1 MDIVCQKNAEN
12 YDILGDYGYAKK
24 IFIKCHKRLDYIFA
38 YACMNIKCFDFLT
51 F

>member
-24 IFIKCHKRLDYIFA
+24 NLYK
-38 YACMNIKCFDFLT
+38 MS
-51 F
+51 